1 MRAYPKVNYRYF
13 VQASTNPVP
22 VTKIIDF
29 STEMT
34 QKVIDLGKLDAENVI
49 NLGKGIAFKRFL
61 NGYSTEEPKADAQ
74 EFI

>member
-1 MRAYPKVNYRYF
+1 
-13 VQASTNPVP
+13 
-22 VTKIIDF
+22 
-29 STEMT
+29 
-34 QKVIDLGKLDAENVI
+34 LGKLDAENVI